1 MTASILDFTIEKAV
15 LLGDAE
21 RNQKKLY
28 LRLSNLRLKWTNFRI
43 QYSYFVSNAKQKS
56 IFLFVLRIYSKNCKK
71 YNNVKFYWWL
81 CHIYVMKN
89 HDVIWIFS
97 AWKGNTRQLLFR
109 NMYASSSDKIQKKLF
124 ERLVMSFFSI
134 KIF

>member
-21 RNQKKLY
+21 QNQKEWY

-71 YNNVKFYWWL
+71 YNNVKFYRWL

-97 AWKGNTRQLLFR
+97 AWKGNTRQLLFC
-109 NMYASSSDKIQKKLF
+109 NMYASRLDKIQKKLF